1 MATRIKLKRSS
12 TAAAAPTTSTLLDG
26 EVAVNTADKKI
37 YVRDGS
43 NIVEVAN
50 AEPAVGEITTAMLN
64 ADITNGQGNTYYVA
78 TAGSDNDLLGHGGVN
93 GKHPDT
99 PFLTI
104 TKALTK
110 ATSGDAVIVAPGEF
124 QETFP
129 LTIPDGV
136 TLRGTNLRATKIKP
150 TNATQSNNAI
160 VLNGDCQVSD
170 LTIKDFLYDSSGD
183 TGYGFVLGTS
193 VDSTTSP
200 YVERVTVT
208 TKGST
213 VSGSDPYG
221 YAQGDAGRGAKLDGA
236 NILLFTT
243 CFCTIQ

>member
-43 NIVEVAN
+43 SIVEVAN

-104 TKALTK
+104 TKALSK
-110 ATSGDAVIVAPGEF
+110 CTSGLSLIH
-124 QETFP
+124 
-129 LTIPDGV
+129 I
-136 TLRGTNLRATKIKP
+136 
-150 TNATQSNNAI
+150 
-160 VLNGDCQVSD
+160 
-170 LTIKDFLYDSSGD
+170 
-183 TGYGFVLGTS
+183 
-193 VDSTTSP
+193 
-200 YVERVTVT
+200 
-208 TKGST
+208 
-213 VSGSDPYG
+213 
-221 YAQGDAGRGAKLDGA
+221 
-236 NILLFTT
+236 
-243 CFCTIQ
+243 

>member
-64 ADITNGQGNTYYVA
+64 PDITNGQGNSYYVA
-78 TAGSDNDLLGHGGVN
+78 SVGSDNDLLGHGSAN

-110 ATSGDAVIVAPGEF
+110 ATSGDAVIIAPGEF
-124 QETFP
+124 QEVFP

-136 TLRGTNLRATKIKP
+136 TLRGTNLRSTQVKP
-150 TNATQSNNAI
+150 TGATSSNTAFI
-160 VLNGDCQVSD
+160 LSGDSHISD
-170 LTIKDFLYDSSGD
+170 LTIKDFFYDSES
-183 TGYGFVLGTS
+183 
-193 VDSTTSP
+193 
-200 YVERVTVT
+200 
-208 TKGST
+208 
-213 VSGSDPYG
+213 
-221 YAQGDAGRGAKLDGA
+221 
-236 NILLFTT
+236 
-243 CFCTIQ
+243 